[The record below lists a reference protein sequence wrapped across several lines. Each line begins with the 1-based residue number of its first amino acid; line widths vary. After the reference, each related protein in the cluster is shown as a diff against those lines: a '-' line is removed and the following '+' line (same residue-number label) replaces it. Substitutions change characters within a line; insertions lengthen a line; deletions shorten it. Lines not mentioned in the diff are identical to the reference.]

1 MKPQKN
7 NSKIRDN
14 EDSGKNSTIRKFGTM
29 KTKKKFY
36 NSQIRDKKTRDKE
49 LSWMGTSM

>member
-1 MKPQKN
+1 MKFE

-29 KTKKKFY
+29 KTQEKFA
-36 NSQIRDKKTRDKE
+36 NS
-49 LSWMGTSM
+49 